1 MKKFLLG
8 IFLAGALVFAAS
20 SNAQAQTACK
30 KSGGECILPGNSCA
44 SGQQEVQISC
54 ATGGGKCCKPSAT
67 ASGNATSSGNQTTSS
82 ATAGS
87 SAVSINLSNP
97 LKYDK
102 VEGVLTSVM
111 GGIKGIVVTLALL
124 MIIIGAIMYILSFG
138 NKGNMERAKS
148 IITAALVGLAIVIA
162 APAFLRE
169 IAGLLGWDNAPP
181 IEGGT
186 SLTLTQIAQRILN
199 FLLSIIGT
207 LALIVMIISG
217 IMYLTSGGSE
227 TRMKQARGMFTAAL
241 IGIVLAMA
249 SLILVSAVAGFFA

>member
-8 IFLAGALVFAAS
+8 IFLAGALVFVS
-20 SNAQAQTACK
+20 SSSTFAQ
-30 KSGGECILPGNSCA
+30 NSTIPA
-44 SGQQEVQISC
+44 P
-54 ATGGGKCCKPSAT
+54 T
-67 ASGNATSSGNQTTSS
+67 SGNTTSG
-82 ATAGS
+82 TGIPTPTNDEVS

-138 NKGNMERAKS
+138 NEGNMKRAKS

-169 IAGLLGWDNAPP
+169 IAGLLSWDNAPP
-181 IEGGT
+181 IDGGT
-186 SLTLTQIAQRILN
+186 SLTLTQIAQRILT

-217 IMYLTSGGSE
+217 VMYLTSGGSE
-227 TRMKQARGMFTAAL
+227 TRMKQARGIFTAAL